1 MTDRTL
7 FPDDRPDNDHR
18 PDNLPH
24 NHTATSKL
32 AAESMKPFAGPQLMR
47 VFRFLESR
55 SDRGA
60 TDEEQQDALS
70 MSGNSQRPRRNRLV
84 ELGRVKDSDNMRM
97 TRSGNPAI
105 VWIVAPPG
113 QVPPARSKATWPT
126 DGKSNPNKRDSA
138 EFVPD
143 FTI

>member
-7 FPDDRPDNDHR
+7 FPDDRPDN
-18 PDNLPH
+18 LPQ

-32 AAESMKPFAGPQLMR
+32 AAESMRPFAGPQLMR

-60 TDEEQQDALS
+60 TDEEQQDALN

-84 ELGRVKDSDNMRM
+84 ELGRVKGSANMRM
-97 TRSGNPAI
+97 NRSGRPAT
-105 VWIVAPPG
+105 VWIA
-113 QVPPARSKATWPT
+113 VPPDQVQPMRSEANWPT
-126 DGKSNPNKRDSA
+126 DGKSNPNNANSA